1 MRSPRRLCLALLI
14 VVTTAAHAQPPPVEA
29 DAREAAQAAFRVGAQ
44 AFRANRF
51 AVAAQSFEEAHAR
64 DPRPETAFSIAQANR
79 LQYHFDRVPW
89 RIQRAVQLYEWY
101 LAQLPAGARAR
112 DALDHLGR
120 LEPILRELR
129 QRGELVPYAPPLRT
143 QLVVGAEVE
152 RAVVTVDGQP
162 VELWQPVDVS
172 AGGHDLVVEAPG
184 YQRAER
190 RVVVSA
196 GTFLPVD
203 VALSPRPGRLDVRAE
218 AGAQLYVDGRRVGTL
233 PGRVHA
239 VTPGEHFV
247 SVTRRG
253 RRPWSRVIEVGRDQ
267 ALRVEADLEPTGQR
281 VASWW
286 VLGTAGAIAIA
297 AGGAEL
303 WAYRARRDAAELD
316 RRRRDLEATPADLA
330 RYNARVR
337 DAADR
342 RELAVGLGLGAAGL
356 GVLGLGLWWFDREP
370 PGDVPR
376 FELQPVIG
384 GGGVGAQ
391 LDVRF

>member
-79 LQYHFDRVPW
+79 LQYYFDRVPW

-203 VALSPRPGRLDVRAE
+203 VALSPKPGRLDVRAE
-218 AGAQLYVDGRRVGTL
+218 AGAQGQRQQ
-233 PGRVHA
+233 
-239 VTPGEHFV
+239 
-247 SVTRRG
+247 
-253 RRPWSRVIEVGRDQ
+253 Q
-267 ALRVEADLEPTGQR
+267 ALLRQR
-281 VASWW
+281 AM
-286 VLGTAGAIAIA
+286 A
-297 AGGAEL
+297 AG
-303 WAYRARRDAAELD
+303 RKR
-316 RRRRDLEATPADLA
+316 
-330 RYNARVR
+330 
-337 DAADR
+337 
-342 RELAVGLGLGAAGL
+342 
-356 GVLGLGLWWFDREP
+356 
-370 PGDVPR
+370 
-376 FELQPVIG
+376 
-384 GGGVGAQ
+384 
-391 LDVRF
+391 